1 MYRSMCL
8 CMGVCTWV
16 QDPRETRRGCQS
28 SLELE
33 LLDLGTRKR
42 TQVLWKKQQ
51 VLLTIELCLLPQ
63 QDFKRDITCS

>member
-1 MYRSMCL
+1 MYMCMCL
-8 CMGVCTWV
+8 CMGVCTLV
-16 QDPRETRRGCQS
+16 QDPREARRGCRS

-51 VLLTIELCLLPQ
+51 VLLTIELSLMP
-63 QDFKRDITCS
+63 